1 MKYLTYY
8 DEINKQTKVVKLTK
22 EQNKFITTNNK
33 DIEKSDNEYRKHNVS
48 YTYDND
54 VIEDEK
60 YDLEEDD
67 STNGKLLRELYSDM
81 NELEKEVLYLRYV
94 DRKPKSYIKEFCAKN
109 NIKSFTYFYSN
120 LLHKIRVVKYRLKY
134 KKII

>member
-1 MKYLTYY
+1 M
-8 DEINKQTKVVKLTK
+8 
-22 EQNKFITTNNK
+22 
-33 DIEKSDNEYRKHNVS
+33 S

>member
-8 DEINKQTKVVKLTK
+8 DEINKQTKVIKLTK

-67 STNGKLLRELYSDM
+67 STNGKLLRELYRNM

-94 DRKPKSYIKEFCAKN
+94 DRKPKSYIKEFCTEN
-109 NIKSFTYFYSN
+109 NVKSFTYFYSN

>member
-8 DEINKQTKVVKLTK
+8 DEINKQTKIIKVTK
-22 EQNKFITTNNK
+22 EQKKFITDNNK
-33 DIEKSDNEYRKHNVS
+33 ELQQSDNDYRKYNVS
-48 YTYDND
+48 YSYDND
-54 VIEDEK
+54 VIENEK

-67 STNGKLLRELYSDM
+67 STNGKLLRELFNEM

-94 DRKPKSYIKEFCAKN
+94 DRKPKSYLKQFCAEH
-109 NIKSFTYFYSN
+109 NIKSFSYFYN
-120 LLHKIRVVKYRLKY
+120 TLLRKIRVAKYRLKY